1 MINRETLDYI
11 SKLSRLEFDSE
22 KEEDML
28 LSLERILNHVSSLD
42 ECDTAHCEITY
53 NVLGMENELREDEVK
68 TSFPREEILKNAPSK
83 EAGCFVVPKIL

>member
-11 SKLSRLEFDSE
+11 SKLSRLEFDSD
-22 KEEDML
+22 KEEEML

-42 ECDTAHCEITY
+42 QCDTERCDITY
-53 NVLGMENELREDEVK
+53 NVLGMENELREDEIK
-68 TSFPREEILKNAPSK
+68 PSFPREEILKNAPSK